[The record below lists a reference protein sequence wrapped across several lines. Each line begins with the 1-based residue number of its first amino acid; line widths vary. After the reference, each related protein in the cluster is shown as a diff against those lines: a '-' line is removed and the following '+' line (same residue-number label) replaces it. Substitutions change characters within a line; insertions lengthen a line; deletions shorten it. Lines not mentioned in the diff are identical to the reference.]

1 MGKRKAPVQINKDD
15 NDDVCPM
22 DIDEDASVSVTVL
35 STKPA
40 PKRRKTAIP
49 KSLKVVVWDN
59 TFGLHIGQTHC
70 PVCNHHIISQM
81 DFHCGHIIPEC
92 EGGETKAYNLRP
104 ICAKCN
110 LSMGRKNL
118 KDFHKKYFK

>member
-15 NDDVCPM
+15 DVCPM
-22 DIDEDASVSVTVL
+22 DIDWDASVIVL
-35 STKPA
+35 AKPA

-49 KSLKVVVWDN
+49 KSLKMIVWKN
-59 TFGLHIGQTHC
+59 TFGLHVGQTEC
-70 PVCNHHIISQM
+70 PVCKHHLITQM

-92 EGGETKAYNLRP
+92 EGGETNAGNLLP

-118 KDFHKKYFK
+118 KEFQQKYFK

>member
-1 MGKRKAPVQINKDD
+1 MGKRKAAIQINKDD

-22 DIDEDASVSVTVL
+22 DIDWDESVTVIA
-35 STKPA
+35 KPT

-49 KSLKVVVWDN
+49 KSLKMVVWAN
-59 TFGLHIGQTHC
+59 TFGLNVGQTHC
-70 PVCNHHIISQM
+70 PVCNFNVISQM

-92 EGGETKAYNLRP
+92 QGGPTNANNLRP

-110 LSMGRKNL
+110 LSMGRRNL
-118 KDFHKKYFK
+118 KEFHKKYFN